1 MRNVIPPSHSHL
13 WSLGDQALVSGSNFI
28 TGVLLARLMGLE
40 AFGAYVVAQAYLL
53 YANTF
58 QASLVVSPMM
68 TAIPAETDERIQRR
82 LIRGFFG
89 YTILVLCITLAGVQ
103 LLAWLLGLWSEHL
116 SLGKLAWPLL
126 FAMGGFQLQDWL
138 RRALYIKAANRA
150 VFFSDLLAYGGQLVG
165 LAWLWYGSN
174 LTPITALLALA
185 ITFAFSA
192 LATALSHG
200 IRPDPG
206 EAAVVIKQHWRT
218 SRNFLV
224 TWQLQ
229 WLGSQGVI
237 LLGAGMIGQQAAGA
251 IRAAQNLLG
260 PINVAFQWMDN
271 VVPVRAALHLRDS
284 GQRALVAYLG
294 RIGVV
299 GGVVLGLFSLALLP
313 IDEWLMVLLY
323 GEEYRPFA
331 ILVVFQALYY
341 FFGHGYRMAAYYY
354 RAVGETL
361 ILAHASLWWAVISV
375 TLALITVRGLG
386 ERGIMVSLIAGE
398 VAALVYLLWSWR
410 AKINAPLGS
419 NNSACKPCYV
429 VLRRRDGSIH
439 LVLPFLNTQVLQSAL
454 RMYYPSRWAG
464 RMYRS
469 ILALTLPWRAWLG
482 WVETVETLAG
492 FCPDLSPVL
501 KEVATAN
508 PECIGLLKGAPG
520 PRSKLTLKIMDA
532 AGNSL
537 AYARIA
543 DSPGA
548 VAALRR
554 EAQVLTMSKLGPCQP
569 IVIAQGEYSGPHD
582 FFIVESAGPEQP
594 AEPVLAERHFAF
606 LARMLGDETIPWHS
620 VIDQLEHE
628 ISDLMRE
635 PGLSSLLAEALKFL
649 LKAPCP
655 SLRVCIEH
663 GDFVPWNVRVNKTGE
678 LFVLDWEHARRD
690 GWVWLDALHFC
701 YQTEALV
708 RRRSPKQVLASLLSV
723 FTQPAARQ
731 YAQQLP
737 VTAGHERT
745 LITVYLLRMLVV
757 GASEG
762 YAVTAHQQAMR
773 CRMLKHL
780 LQEINIGSYE
790 NA

>member
-1 MRNVIPPSHSHL
+1 MRLLPHSHSHL
-13 WSLGDQALVSGSNFI
+13 WSLSDQALVSGTNFVI
-28 TGVLLARLMGLE
+28 GVLLARMMGLE
-40 AFGAYVVAQAYLL
+40 AFGFYVVAQAYLL

-58 QASLVVSPMM
+58 QGSMVVSPMM
-68 TAIPAETDERIQRR
+68 TTVPATIDQGVQDKLIQ
-82 LIRGFFG
+82 GFFG
-89 YTILVLCITLAGVQ
+89 YTLLVLGVTLVGVQ
-103 LLAWLLGLWSEHL
+103 SIAWLLGLWSEHL
-116 SLGKLAWPLL
+116 SLGKLAWPLI
-126 FAMGGFQLQDWL
+126 FAMAGFQVQDWL
-138 RRALYIKAANRA
+138 RRVLYIKAANHA
-150 VFFSDLLAYGGQLVG
+150 VFFSDLLAYGGQLAG
-165 LAWLWYGSN
+165 LVWLGYAGN
-174 LTPITALLALA
+174 LTPDTALLALA
-185 ITFAFSA
+185 LSFAFSA
-192 LATALSHG
+192 LVTALSHG

-206 EAAVVIKQHWRT
+206 EAAVVIKQHWRA
-218 SRNFLV
+218 SRNFLA

-251 IRAAQNLLG
+251 IRAVQNLLG

-294 RIGVV
+294 QIGVV
-299 GGVVLGLFSLALLP
+299 GGLALGLFALALLP

-361 ILAHASLWWAVISV
+361 VLAHASLWWAVVAV
-375 TLALITVRGLG
+375 TLALTAVRGLG

-398 VAALVYLLWSWR
+398 VAALVYLIWLWR
-410 AKINAPLGS
+410 AKINTPFGS
-419 NNSACKPCYV
+419 NNGVRNPCYV

-439 LVLPFLNTQVLQSAL
+439 LVLPFSNTQVLQSAL

-464 RMYRS
+464 RLYRL
-469 ILALTLPWRAWLG
+469 ILTHTLPWRAWLG

-492 FCPDLSPVL
+492 FCPDLKPVL
-501 KEVATAN
+501 EVVPTAN
-508 PECIGLLKGAPG
+508 PECIGLLKGSPG

-569 IVIAQGEYSGPHD
+569 VVIAQGEYSGPHD

-606 LARMLGDETIPWHS
+606 LARMLGDETLPWHS

-635 PGLSSLLAEALKFL
+635 PALSSLLAETLNFL

-663 GDFVPWNVRVNKTGE
+663 GDFVPWNVRINKTGE
-678 LFVLDWEHARRD
+678 LFVLDWEHARCD

-745 LITVYLLRMLVV
+745 LIAVYLLRMLVV

-762 YAVTAHQQAMR
+762 YAATAHQQVMR

-780 LQEINIGSYE
+780 LQEINIGSHE

>member
-1 MRNVIPPSHSHL
+1 
-13 WSLGDQALVSGSNFI
+13 
-28 TGVLLARLMGLE
+28 
-40 AFGAYVVAQAYLL
+40 
-53 YANTF
+53 
-58 QASLVVSPMM
+58 
-68 TAIPAETDERIQRR
+68 
-82 LIRGFFG
+82 
-89 YTILVLCITLAGVQ
+89 
-103 LLAWLLGLWSEHL
+103 
-116 SLGKLAWPLL
+116 
-126 FAMGGFQLQDWL
+126 
-138 RRALYIKAANRA
+138 
-150 VFFSDLLAYGGQLVG
+150 
-165 LAWLWYGSN
+165 
-174 LTPITALLALA
+174 
-185 ITFAFSA
+185 
-192 LATALSHG
+192 
-200 IRPDPG
+200 
-206 EAAVVIKQHWRT
+206 VVIKQHWRA
-218 SRNFLV
+218 SRNFLA

-229 WLGSQGVI
+229 WLGSQGVV

-284 GQRALVAYLG
+284 GRRAMVTYLV

-299 GGVVLGLFSLALLP
+299 GGVALGLFALALLP
-313 IDEWLMVLLY
+313 IDEWLIVLLY

-331 ILVVFQALYY
+331 ILVVFMALYY
-341 FFGHGYRMAAYYY
+341 FFGHGYRMAAYYH

-361 ILAHASLWWAVISV
+361 ILAHASLWWAMTSV
-375 TLALITVRGLG
+375 ALALLTVGALG
-386 ERGIMVSLIAGE
+386 ERGIMLALVAGQ
-398 VAALVYLLWSWR
+398 VAALAYLAWFWR
-410 AKINAPLGS
+410 SKTIAPVDLTVDAS
-419 NNSACKPCYV
+419 RPCYV
-429 VLRRRDGSIH
+429 VLRRRDASVH
-439 LVLPFLNTQVLQSAL
+439 LVLPFMNKQVLLSTL
-454 RMYYPSRWAG
+454 RMYYPSRWTG
-464 RMYRS
+464 RLYS
-469 ILALTLPWRAWLG
+469 LTLARTLPWRAWLG
-482 WVETVETLAG
+482 WVETVETLTG
-492 FCPDLSPVL
+492 LCPDLEPIL
-501 KEVATAN
+501 KVIPNAN
-508 PECIGLLKGAPG
+508 PEYIGLLKGSPG
-520 PRSKLTLKIMDA
+520 PRSKLTLKIMDV

-548 VAALRR
+548 VEALRR
-554 EAQVLTMSKLGPCQP
+554 EAQVLTAAAKLEPYLP
-569 IVIAQGEYSGPHD
+569 VVIAQGEYSGPHD

-606 LARMLGDETIPWHS
+606 LARMLGDETMPWHA

-635 PGLSSLLAEALKFL
+635 PGLSSLLAETLAFL
-649 LKAPCP
+649 RKASCP

-745 LITVYLLRMLVV
+745 LIAVYLLRMLVV

-762 YAVTAHQQAMR
+762 YAVTAHQQATR
-773 CRMLKHL
+773 CRMLEYV
-780 LQEINIGSYE
+780 LQKNNIGG
-790 NA
+790 NVDAQ